1 MSGRILAIYKQPDV
15 RQKDVGKPWRRLFA
29 ECLMKFTGPETI
41 NACQDDEI
49 CAVLKAG
56 IDGAVQGV
64 QAIWDNNLSTDGWV
78 FKLVDTETIST
89 RSI

>member
-41 NACQDDEI
+41 NACQDDDI

-56 IDGAVQGV
+56 IGGAVQGV
-64 QAIWDNNLSTDGWV
+64 QAIWDNNLS
-78 FKLVDTETIST
+78 I
-89 RSI
+89 